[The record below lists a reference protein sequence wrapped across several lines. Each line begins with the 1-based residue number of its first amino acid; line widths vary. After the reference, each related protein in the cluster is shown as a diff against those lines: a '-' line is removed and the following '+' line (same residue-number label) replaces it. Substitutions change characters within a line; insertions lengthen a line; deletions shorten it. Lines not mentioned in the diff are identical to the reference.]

1 MLYCNYSL
9 ALYSASEV
17 LTEIRGLHG
26 DVGWGIY
33 IEEIEFVIEDTKS
46 GSSRILGLYP
56 PLLVGLC
63 LPDSGPSRPL
73 GKWQS

>member
-26 DVGWGIY
+26 DVGWGPFIQ
-33 IEEIEFVIEDTKS
+33 EIEFVIEDVKS
-46 GSSRILGLYP
+46 GSSRILGQFS
-56 PLLVGLC
+56 PLLVSLC
-63 LPDSGPSRPL
+63 LPDSDPPRPL
-73 GKWQS
+73 GKWQK